1 MQPAENPT
9 KSDKVHPLSLEPFS
23 DKHTCDPHKNIETGM
38 EVGDESFIVGRP
50 KLPPSKVHEVTSPLK
65 SIKEPLISLE
75 TTNTPLS
82 PKRGNWK
89 RVARTQGKKFQ
100 NVNPQTQNVAGLS
113 SSKSIGKLDFMYKGE
128 VTPQKKKKKNHGSF
142 HTDTHDTC
150 MGPFW
155 TVPKPQVKVETR
167 ILGPLLVVLVDW
179 AWFTATKWGLIMS
192 QVVRKS
198 HKTPQGKMRFLLSN
212 KIPL

>member
-113 SSKSIGKLDFMYKGE
+113 SSKSIGKLDFMDKGE
-128 VTPQKKKKKNHGSF
+128 GTPQKKKKKNSWLIPYRYTWHLYGSF
-142 HTDTHDTC
+142 LDSTQAPSQSRNKDPRPFTC
-150 MGPFW
+150 CFGG
-155 TVPKPQVKVETR
+155 
-167 ILGPLLVVLVDW
+167 LGLVH
-179 AWFTATKWGLIMS
+179 
-192 QVVRKS
+192 R
-198 HKTPQGKMRFLLSN
+198 N
-212 KIPL
+212 